1 MNRECRITY
10 EMGKNV
16 VHVSVAQPDPDA
28 GGAQSEAKAK
38 EIVVSMEQADGEQRA
53 GLIDVHA
60 AALEKRRLRRE
71 MLIGPIA
78 HMAEVGRRAS
88 REKHELKTTF
98 RFKPSRGTYVGLQT
112 AGRDMLAEARTHQ
125 ELLAKYGLSEP
136 VLTLFGDM
144 LDQFD
149 AAVALGVAGRTRHKG
164 ATKQL
169 DALATEL
176 ASLVRVMDARNRQRF
191 QDDPK
196 LLEAWITASTPRAKP
211 GSVTPAEPP
220 VSGGTPD
227 AGEHRSA
234 A

>member
-1 MNRECRITY
+1 
-10 EMGKNV
+10 
-16 VHVSVAQPDPDA
+16 
-28 GGAQSEAKAK
+28 
-38 EIVVSMEQADGEQRA
+38 
-53 GLIDVHA
+53 
-60 AALEKRRLRRE
+60 
-71 MLIGPIA
+71 
-78 HMAEVGRRAS
+78 
-88 REKHELKTTF
+88 
-98 RFKPSRGTYVGLQT
+98 
-112 AGRDMLAEARTHQ
+112 MLAEARTHK
-125 ELLAKYGLSEP
+125 EVLAKYGLSEP

-211 GSVTPAEPP
+211 GAVTPAEPP
-220 VSGGTPD
+220 VTGGTPV
-227 AGEHRSA
+227 AGEQRSA